1 MIDDPTKKMAPTC
14 RSGPAPSVG
23 SSIIDENVV
32 AARGGVK
39 SVSAQFNPQISIC
52 ADATSTATTTTTL
65 REVLQDIRS
74 DQHRKQVDHIREK
87 VAALKA
93 IADEDELKAAQAKI
107 GELKKGLPSIL
118 FSGVF
123 SKRSKFSRTQASGVL
138 CVDIDAKG
146 NEAVLQRAETRS
158 RIEDDPYTLA
168 AFTSPSGTG
177 IKVLVRIPTPCD
189 HLDAFEAAREHFRTW
204 VNLKLDVAC
213 SDTSRICFTSFD
225 PHLFARDDAPVLPV
239 KFSQPAGA
247 VVQNLHSQ
255 AQPPTVLN
263 DFKARGDPLPILIK
277 HGWSVFAEKT
287 DGSLELTRPGKD
299 KGCSATWNFDG
310 RRTLCVFSSNAAPFE
325 VSPSTYSAS
334 AIYAMLECGG
344 DFTRAAAEL
353 RDLGF
358 GPDSAVPLLT
368 PLVPAMPFTLWS
380 PSQCL
385 AYQPPVGSILLD
397 NGYLVRGEMT
407 SFLGIG
413 GLGKTRMAL
422 WLAVCQILGRD
433 WCDLPT
439 HGAGVTWLFLSTESG
454 LSRWKNDLS
463 LMMGGLSK
471 GDQSRVEAH
480 LWVLALVPGEDG
492 YINFGSPES
501 NARLAATLQQVKPA
515 VIVLD
520 PLADMIDGDENA
532 TADVVKTLR
541 GLRSIHKIHAPDA
554 AILIIHHSRTG
565 VQNVIQAG
573 DNFSSGNF
581 GRGSKALYSKVRCEL
596 QLAPGDRDDPT
607 KLVLGCGKANDCA
620 KFAPRGVIFD
630 PQTCTYSGDP
640 SFDVQA
646 WRDDLN
652 GKRRSQ
658 LVSVVDVICAVRDT
672 ISAGGAGTTEVSTA
686 AIVATLQR
694 SVPASGKTVIR
705 RLNESLPKGYI
716 LKGSV
721 RGLWTLGPKANLI
734 P

>member
-1 MIDDPTKKMAPTC
+1 MNLLPNKQET
-14 RSGPAPSVG
+14 PSVG
-23 SSIIDENVV
+23 AQGESQTRLDSRRSEDGNTS
-32 AARGGVK
+32 AGVNDH
-39 SVSAQFNPQISIC
+39 SAPSTTGFNPQISLCSDANDTATQTVSLRDVLAEIKDGTYKKQVEFVRTTL
-52 ADATSTATTTTTL
+52 AEKGMDATN
-65 REVLQDIRS
+65 EEY
-74 DQHRKQVDHIREK
+74 KK
-87 VAALKA
+87 
-93 IADEDELKAAQAKI
+93 
-107 GELKKGLPSIL
+107 LKKKLPAVL
-118 FSGVF
+118 FSGEF
-123 SKRSKFSRTQASGVL
+123 SKRNAVSLVQHSGIL
-138 CVDIDAKG
+138 CVDIDAAD

-158 RIEDDPYTLA
+158 LIEKDQHTLA
-168 AFTSPSGTG
+168 VFTSPSGTG
-177 IKVLVRIPTPCD
+177 LKVLVRIPTSCP
-189 HLDAFEAAREHFRTW
+189 HIDAFDAARDYFKTKFGLKIDEACKE
-204 VNLKLDVAC
+204 VN
-213 SDTSRICFTSFD
+213 RICFTSYD
-225 PHLFARDDAPVLPV
+225 PVMFSRDDAPELPV
-239 KFSQPAGA
+239 QVSQTLQVSTVHAA
-247 VVQNLHSQ
+247 VVQCSTVQ
-255 AQPPTVLN
+255 AMPSHFGSMTKDEV
-263 DFKARGDPLPILIK
+263 RK
-277 HGWSVFAEKT
+277 HLAAIP
-287 DGSLELTRPGKD
+287 TRPD
-299 KGCSATWNFDG
+299 YPVWLEILSAVWSTLSYPDG
-310 RRTLCVFSSNAAPFE
+310 LEVLQEWSPEEKSGEYQAKYAARL
-325 VSPSTYSAS
+325 TA
-334 AIYAMLECGG
+334 
-344 DFTRAAAEL
+344 
-353 RDLGF
+353 F
-358 GPDSAVPLLT
+358 GPGTLVHYSKLGGGTGVQPAT
-368 PLVPAMPFTLWS
+368 PTTGKPFTLWS
-380 PSQCL
+380 PSQCMS
-385 AYQPPVGSILLD
+385 YQPPVGSILLD

-433 WCDLPT
+433 WCDLPS

-463 LMMGGLSK
+463 LMMGGLSN
-471 GDQSRVEAH
+471 GDQSLVDAH
-480 LWVLALVPGEDG
+480 LRVLALVPGEDG
-492 YINFGSPES
+492 YINFGSLDS
-501 NARLAATLQQVKPA
+501 SARLAATLQQVKPA

-541 GLRSIHKIHAPDA
+541 GLSGIHKMHAPDA
-554 AILIIHHSRTG
+554 AVLIIHHSRTG

-607 KLVLGCGKANDCA
+607 KLVLSCGKANDCA

-630 PQTCTYSGDP
+630 PQTCTYSCDP

-652 GKRRSQ
+652 GKRRRQ

-672 ISAGGAGTTEVSTA
+672 ISVGGAGTTEVSTA

-694 SVPASGKTVIR
+694 SVPACGKTVIR

-721 RGLWTLGPKANLI
+721 RGLWALGPKANLI